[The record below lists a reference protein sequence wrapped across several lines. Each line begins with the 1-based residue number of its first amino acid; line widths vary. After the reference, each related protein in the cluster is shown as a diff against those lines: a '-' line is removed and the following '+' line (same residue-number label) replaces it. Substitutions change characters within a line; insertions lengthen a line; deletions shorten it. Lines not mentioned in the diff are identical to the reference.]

1 MRKMTKTGI
10 SVRSLLGAALASA
23 MLVGSLMLTGC
34 GGTSNGGGA
43 GTAAEETV
51 APEKVA
57 EQFVQALF
65 DGDGETMWNLISPEM
80 QEAVLE
86 QEDMTEEEAIDELS
100 TMSSS
105 SLSYIEDYVDGFQ
118 VTEQGSTDLDDDEIA
133 DLEDTY
139 DSDYDIKIDIQAAKE
154 VDLEVKI
161 VLNEDGQELAGD
173 DVSDDDLSSDISLVV
188 VQIDGQWYV
197 EPTGVSM

>member
-1 MRKMTKTGI
+1 
-10 SVRSLLGAALASA
+10 
-23 MLVGSLMLTGC
+23 MLTGC